1 MMRGG
6 FVEVEEGVD
15 FVEVE
20 GVDFVEVEGV
30 DFVEVEGVDFV
41 EVEEGV
47 DCVEEGLT
55 EPCFTETSSLTGD
68 TGDTGDTSEETTAF
82 FPL

>member
-1 MMRGG
+1 MMRGGFVDVEEGVDFVEEVAEGVG

-15 FVEVE
+15 FE
-20 GVDFVEVEGV
+20 
-30 DFVEVEGVDFV
+30 
-41 EVEEGV
+41 EVEEEV

-68 TGDTGDTSEETTAF
+68 TGDTSEETTAF

>member
-20 GVDFVEVEGV
+20 EVGFVEEEEVGFVEVAEGI
-30 DFVEVEGVDFV
+30 
-41 EVEEGV
+41 

>member
-20 GVDFVEVEGV
+20 EVG
-30 DFVEVEGVDFV
+30 FV

-47 DCVEEGLT
+47 DFEEVAEGIDCVEEGLT

>member
-15 FVEVE
+15 FVNVE
-20 GVDFVEVEGV
+20 EIG
-30 DFVEVEGVDFV
+30 FV
-41 EVEEGV
+41 EVEEVGFVEVEEEV